1 MDSIKYVVR
10 FFLDNKYLYSIHCDA
25 DSLDDL
31 LLDAK
36 DRGKTVKIVA
46 YKSSS
51 DLSSVESEV

>member
-10 FFLDNKYLYSIHCDA
+10 FFLDDKYLYSVHCDI

-36 DRGKTVKIVA
+36 DRGKTVKILA
-46 YKSSS
+46 YKNSS
-51 DLSSVESEV
+51 DSESEV